1 MTDEPTTA
9 NTKRSPLS
17 FLRMCWIFFRIGVLG
32 FGGGMALI
40 AMIEAEYVRRNRR
53 IEPDEFIHGV
63 GLGQILGPFAVNT
76 SFFVGYRLHGL
87 AGGIAAVVSFMAP
100 SMSLVI
106 PLSWLY
112 FAYRTIPSLQG
123 PLNGL
128 TPVVIALILSA
139 TWSMRKTAIRTR
151 PGLLLALTACLAS
164 LLHINSAW
172 VLIASGISGVLYR
185 RRHAPA
191 AEMGGVLILPLLGTG
206 SVSLAAGTATVAG
219 VLGTGWTFLKIGC
232 VFFGGGYVL
241 LPMLHHY
248 LVMDLGWLSQ
258 REFLDGVAISQ
269 LTPGPLAVLSTFC
282 GYRGGGPLGA
292 VVATVAL
299 FAPGL
304 VLMYVLSH
312 YYQRFRH
319 NRKVRDFLAGVAPAV
334 VGLVFAAG
342 LLLAPSALL
351 NDKPTNHILF
361 GICLFGLIKWRWH
374 PAVVVFIGSLTGSLF
389 PDWLA

>member
-9 NTKRSPLS
+9 AVPKLS
-17 FLRMCWIFFRIGVLG
+17 FIRMCYSFFRIGVLG

-53 IEPDEFIHGV
+53 IEPEEFIHGV

-87 AGGIAAVVSFMAP
+87 PGGIAAVISFMAP
-100 SMSLVI
+100 SVSIVI

-128 TPVVIALILSA
+128 TPVVIALIVSA
-139 TWSMRKTAIRTR
+139 TWSMRITAIRTR
-151 PGLLLALTACLAS
+151 PAMLLAVLACLAS

-172 VLIASGISGVLYR
+172 VLILAGMSGIAYR
-185 RRHAPA
+185 SRWKPGTAV
-191 AEMGGVLILPLLGTG
+191 GGALILPLLATG
-206 SVSLAAGTATVAG
+206 APGLAATTSAAGVIGTA
-219 VLGTGWTFLKIGC
+219 WTFLKIGC

-241 LPMLHHY
+241 LPMLHHQ
-248 LVMDLGWLSQ
+248 LVTDLGWLSQ

-292 VVATVAL
+292 VVATAAL
-299 FAPGL
+299 FLPGL
-304 VLMYVLSH
+304 TLMYVLSH
-312 YYQRFRH
+312 YYRRFRH

-334 VGLVFAAG
+334 VGLVFAAA
-342 LLLAPSALL
+342 LILAPSALL
-351 NDKPTNHILF
+351 NDKPANHILF
-361 GICLFGLIKWRWH
+361 AICLFGLIKWKWH
-374 PAVVVFIGSLTGSLF
+374 PAVVIFIGSLTGTLF
-389 PDWLA
+389 PEWLA